1 MVSGVRQAVTDARG
15 AGTEWRE
22 AVRKLREVATGPR
35 QAVRRP
41 RSAMRGVRRE
51 ERARYGRLRAKNS
64 EKIRGVGRKCRT
76 PLGTMPAKAHD
87 SMKTKDLYRH
97 EAMLRAKQFLADHPM
112 ANAHLAATETALSDV
127 LNEIQAHCADQDLGG
142 GISAGGTSDCERIAA
157 RLRSRM
163 RLVSD
168 IAKTLDP
175 KGFPSIA
182 AQLKMPRDSYPALET
197 AARTFLEVVAP
208 IKEAFVERMMPED
221 FAETLRELLDAFNEA
236 RGRKYSGR
244 ARQVGGTAG
253 TEDAVRR
260 GMRHVRALDAML
272 SVAYAD
278 DPSRLAAWKA
288 AVRIKR
294 EPHRD
299 TGGQET
305 DSLVASTSVSEMNPS
320 PGAET
325 GTLRAEESNAD
336 GASEAVYSGGVFAR
350 EGTAPFP
357 LAPSS

>member
-1 MVSGVRQAVTDARG
+1 
-15 AGTEWRE
+15 
-22 AVRKLREVATGPR
+22 
-35 QAVRRP
+35 
-41 RSAMRGVRRE
+41 
-51 ERARYGRLRAKNS
+51 
-64 EKIRGVGRKCRT
+64 
-76 PLGTMPAKAHD
+76 
-87 SMKTKDLYRH
+87 
-97 EAMLRAKQFLADHPM
+97 
-112 ANAHLAATETALSDV
+112 
-127 LNEIQAHCADQDLGG
+127 
-142 GISAGGTSDCERIAA
+142 
-157 RLRSRM
+157 M

-175 KGFPSIA
+175 KEFPGIA

-208 IKEAFVERMMPED
+208 IKEAFIERMMPAD
-221 FAETLRELLDAFNEA
+221 FEQTLQALLNAFIEA

-278 DPSRLAAWKA
+278 DPSQLAAWKA

-299 TGGQET
+299 AGGQEM
-305 DSLVASTSVSEMNPS
+305 DSSVASASVKQMSTSQGVESGN
-320 PGAET
+320 
-325 GTLRAEESNAD
+325 LHAEESNAD
-336 GASEAVYSGGVFAR
+336 GARRGAGGAFAR
-350 EGTAPFP
+350 EGTYRRGT
-357 LAPSS
+357 LS